1 MLGTFKKGAF
11 PMEKTTHD
19 TQAWIAQ
26 CWISFILAIGATA
39 VGLWNMP
46 VDAWVRGFMGLG
58 LLYSVGSSFTLAKTL
73 RDQHESRRVSSVV
86 QNAKVEEILSKR
98 PLAS

>member
-1 MLGTFKKGAF
+1 MDNITRSR
-11 PMEKTTHD
+11 D

-26 CWISFILAIGATA
+26 TWISFVVAVGSTA
-39 VGLWNMP
+39 VGLYFMP

-58 LLYSVGSSFTLAKTL
+58 LMYSVGSAFTLSKTL
-73 RDQHESRRVSSVV
+73 RDQHESQRVSAVV

-98 PLAS
+98 TVGSAL